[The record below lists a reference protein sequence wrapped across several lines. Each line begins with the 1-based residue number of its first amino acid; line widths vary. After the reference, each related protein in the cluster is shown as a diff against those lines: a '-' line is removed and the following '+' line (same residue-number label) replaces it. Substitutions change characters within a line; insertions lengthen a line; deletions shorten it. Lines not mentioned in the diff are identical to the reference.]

1 MFLFDKEIKK
11 EFLKNTE
18 LEILKFPEFIAWK
31 FGPFSKEIYNDIE
44 FFINNGFIE
53 DTTLDILKNE
63 VELDEFENWE
73 DDYLLENFHAENIG
87 DFYEEKF
94 MLTEKGLKFVEEKY
108 YSTLTENQKKIARKF
123 KSSINKS
130 SLAAILRYTYL
141 KYPEFSIK
149 STIRKKIVG

>member
-1 MFLFDKEIKK
+1 MVNIFIKFSYIIPGIHDQINEPICGRTRIIKAMFLFDKEIKK

-73 DDYLLENFHAENIG
+73 DDYLLENFHVVR
-87 DFYEEKF
+87 FW
-94 MLTEKGLKFVEEKY
+94 
-108 YSTLTENQKKIARKF
+108 
-123 KSSINKS
+123 
-130 SLAAILRYTYL
+130 
-141 KYPEFSIK
+141 
-149 STIRKKIVG
+149 